1 VVPPDADC
9 YAECLLEAD
18 INPSMHMFGSCIDI
32 DPVAADMAF
41 IQLSLL
47 GIAAE
52 VVTGNTLTMQF
63 RRVRYTPCTTSM
75 TLKNGWQT

>member
-1 VVPPDADC
+1 MSQLSFADVFNM
-9 YAECLLEAD
+9 ARETA
-18 INPSMHMFGSCIDI
+18 DI
-32 DPVAADMAF
+32 DPVAADMTF

-63 RRVRYTPCTTSM
+63 RRVRYTPCTISM
-75 TLKNGWQT
+75 TLKNGWLT